1 MNSQTPRTIHLIAPS
16 GYCHNQP
23 AAALG
28 VQRLEAAGHQV
39 MNQSAIG
46 RRFQRFAGSDAERLQ
61 DINALARLSPLPD
74 IILAVR
80 GGYGVTRLLEQIDYS
95 GLKQQLA
102 GRPTALCGHSD
113 LTALQLALL
122 ATTGLITFSGPMLSG
137 NFGAPE
143 LSDFTWHH
151 FWQALTEPEFT
162 LQWASRAAPLPA
174 LEGTLW
180 GGNLAMLMTLV
191 GTPWLPAIEGGIL
204 VIEDINEHPF
214 RTERMLLQLHQ
225 CGVLARQRA
234 IVVGSF
240 TGFTPSE
247 YDNGFDFATV
257 WQRIRD
263 VTGLPVIDG
272 LNFGHDLATVTLP
285 LGAHGCLSLTQG
297 QARLRVSGHPVL
309 RQPGALSAQ
318 QS

>member
-1 MNSQTPRTIHLIAPS
+1 MNPQTPRTFHLIAPS

-28 VQRLEAAGHQV
+28 IQRLQQAGHQV
-39 MNQSAIG
+39 ANQSVTG

-80 GGYGVTRLLEQIDYS
+80 GGYGVTRLLDQIDYA

-102 GRPTALCGHSD
+102 TQPVALCGHSD

-122 ATTGLITFSGPMLSG
+122 AQSGLITFSGPMLCG
-137 NFGAPE
+137 NFGAPD
-143 LSDFTWHH
+143 LSAFTWER
-151 FWQALTEPEFT
+151 FWQALTAPEFT
-162 LQWASRAAPLPA
+162 LSWHSSAQPLDET
-174 LEGTLW
+174 EGTLW
-180 GGNLAMLMTLV
+180 GGNLAMIMTLV
-191 GTPWLPAIEGGIL
+191 GTPWMPQIEDGIL

-225 CGVLARQRA
+225 CGILARQRA
-234 IVVGSF
+234 IVAGSF
-240 TGFTPSE
+240 SGFTPTD
-247 YDNGFDFATV
+247 YDNGFGFATV

-263 VTGLPVIDG
+263 LTGLPVLDG
-272 LNFGHDLATVTLP
+272 LDFGHEQATVTLP
-285 LGAHGCLSLTQG
+285 LGARGALSVHQG
-297 QARLRVSGHPVL
+297 QASLRISGHPVL
-309 RQPGALSAQ
+309 RTAATSENQA
-318 QS
+318 